1 MMRAFSRIVVSVN
14 YLNQN
19 LYKCALG
26 SGQPQIRCISFVNP
40 ATESSRPDIQWWIID
55 HRPQDIAA

>member
-1 MMRAFSRIVVSVN
+1 MMRAFSWIVASVY
-14 YLNQN
+14 YLNLN
-19 LYKCALG
+19 LDKFALG
-26 SGQPQIRCISFVNP
+26 SGQPQMRCISFVNP